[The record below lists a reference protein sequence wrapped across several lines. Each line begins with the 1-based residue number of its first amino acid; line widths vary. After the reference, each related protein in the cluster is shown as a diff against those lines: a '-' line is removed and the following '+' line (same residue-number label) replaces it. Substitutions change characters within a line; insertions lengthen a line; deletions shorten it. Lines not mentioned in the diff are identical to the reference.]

1 MTINSNPIP
10 KTPNNLRLA
19 SRIFGSVI
27 IGLFILMATL
37 EIFEAFS
44 DKGYYFPKEDALMF
58 VIVNASAVLLIAGF
72 IISWKKEG
80 LGGVLIIL
88 ASLAIS
94 LPSIIRDGNL
104 NALIVAFPLFAAGLL
119 YIIYWRDKRKQQI

>member
-1 MTINSNPIP
+1 MITDSNPIP
-10 KTPNNLRLA
+10 KTPNNLRIA

-58 VIVNASAVLLIAGF
+58 VIVNVSAVLLIAGF
-72 IISWKKEG
+72 IISWKKED
-80 LGGVLIIL
+80 LGGVLIII

-94 LPSIIRDGNL
+94 LPSIIRDGNY
-104 NALIVAFPLFAAGLL
+104 NSLIVAIPLIAAGLL
-119 YIIYWRDKRKQQI
+119 YLIYLREKRRKQI